1 VVSGKKEEVRILIA
15 CEESATVREAFREL
29 GHDAWSC
36 DILSSRIPGNHYQCN
51 VMEVLDMGWDLMV
64 AHPPCTFL
72 ANSGAKHL
80 YIGKKKENGRDEKRW
95 KNMVEAALFFK
106 ELLSSKIPLVAVENP
121 VMLGYAVNIIGM
133 KSSQTIQPYM
143 FGHMEQ
149 KATCLWLKGLPFLR
163 GTQDVYEEMMKLPKR
178 ERERIHHM
186 PPGKD
191 RQRERSVTYP
201 GIAKAMAEQW
211 GRVR

>member
-1 VVSGKKEEVRILIA
+1 MKVLVA
-15 CEESATVREAFREL
+15 CEESGVVREAFRKR

-36 DILSSRIPGNHYQCN
+36 DIVPSRIPGQHFQCD
-51 VMEVLDMGWDLMV
+51 VREILGMGWDLMV

-80 YIGKKKENGRDEKRW
+80 YIGKKKENERDCERW

-106 ELLSSKIPLVAVENP
+106 ELLNSDIPLIGVENP
-121 VMLGYAVNIIGM
+121 VMLGYAVEIIGQ

-149 KATCLWLKGLPFLR
+149 KATCLWLRGLPLLEE
-163 GTQDVYEEMMKLPKR
+163 TNNVYEEMMKLPKR
-178 ERERIHHM
+178 ERERVHHM
-186 PPGKD
+186 PPGEN
-191 RQRERSVTYP
+191 RQRDRSVTYT

-211 GRVR
+211 G